1 MGGAG
6 GGGRGGRGGLHAPGT
21 FSGSFTKEA
30 TVITSCLMIFAHQTS
45 SEEGVY
51 SKRDVFVPLESKFFF
66 LRNDPSSKGGKL
78 FLTITS
84 TESVPVS

>member
-1 MGGAG
+1 MGGGSRLG
-6 GGGRGGRGGLHAPGT
+6 GGGGGGGGLHAPGT

-51 SKRDVFVPLESKFFF
+51 SKRDDFVPLESKFFF
-66 LRNDPSSKGGKL
+66 LTSSKGGKL

-84 TESVPVS
+84 TESIPVP